1 MVSVLDF
8 QNLYHRTNQIVR
20 IVVVT
25 EDPDE
30 AALQAILDH
39 GTLLYVFNLSP
50 YYKSS
55 FVSPDASRVKAYASD
70 RLRKY
75 FDITEEFLQRHVP
88 DVVTLLKSERIVVS
102 SYKSP
107 DHLEVRFPR
116 RFEA

>member
-1 MVSVLDF
+1 MSVLDF

-55 FVSPDASRVKAYASD
+55 FVSPDASS
-70 RLRKY
+70 
-75 FDITEEFLQRHVP
+75 RH
-88 DVVTLLKSERIVVS
+88 
-102 SYKSP
+102 
-107 DHLEVRFPR
+107 F
-116 RFEA
+116 AA

>member
-1 MVSVLDF
+1 MSVLDF

-20 IVVVT
+20 VVV
-25 EDPDE
+25 EIRSPSVVFIG
-30 AALQAILDH
+30 ILDH